1 MNKDE
6 FYKLCLCETRKTVR
20 EVLKRQD
27 VLTLQMLKRSFNTWW
42 LYNDICDA
50 INYKLSGL

>member
-6 FYKLCLCETRKTVR
+6 FYKLYLCETRKTVR

-27 VLTLQMLKRSFNTWW
+27 VLTLQMLKRSFNTW
-42 LYNDICDA
+42 
-50 INYKLSGL
+50 

>member
-42 LYNDICDA
+42 LYSDICDA
-50 INYKLSGL
+50 INRKLSGM